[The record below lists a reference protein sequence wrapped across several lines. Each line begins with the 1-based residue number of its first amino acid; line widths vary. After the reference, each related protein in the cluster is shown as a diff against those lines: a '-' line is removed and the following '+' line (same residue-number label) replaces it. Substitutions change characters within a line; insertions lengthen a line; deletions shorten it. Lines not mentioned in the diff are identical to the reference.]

1 MDTTQYHPMAQDILE
16 ATDALAEA
24 VEYETRL
31 EDYRPEHKMAAIQR
45 IMTEANPLN
54 GKPHSASSAEAVV
67 ETDIE
72 YKAYRQR
79 QRDAVVRTIK
89 ARGLLA
95 AAKANAA
102 LHAGVAA

>member
-1 MDTTQYHPMAQDILE
+1 MDTTQYHPIVLDIIE
-16 ATDALAEA
+16 AGDALAEA

-31 EDYRPEHKMAAIQR
+31 EDFRPEQKVAAIQR

-79 QRDAVVRTIK
+79 QRDAAVRTIK
-89 ARGLLA
+89 AKALYA
-95 AAKANAA
+95 AAKA
-102 LHAGVAA
+102 HASLAVVVV